1 MDSQL
6 LWSQLRSMFIKDQL
20 IRKRHYIITLFELF
34 LPILLV
40 LIHIYTT
47 DSQTEHFQ
55 SEGSVSSLTVSAPV
69 YLENSDYY
77 YDQTFMCYSFG
88 QSFFYTSPGSV
99 VDQIWAPDYRTCGLL
114 TKSFDTT
121 KGVIKAWGDKITQQS
136 YSANVALFFDSFD
149 LEKGISSYTVSGQA
163 IDYNDPWGEPVYAT
177 YDDYL
182 RAQSIVN
189 ILLANHPNE
198 QKLTSKDFA
207 YFYTTKLFNEGNPLT
222 DSLNNSRKSDLNH
235 DTQNLVNAFDFYQAY
250 VFLEIGFLYM
260 STLIV
265 RRVVREKNTNSK
277 ELLRIMGL
285 TDLIYWFSHFINY
298 FTLSIFHGTIITI
311 LYSIFSNKNPYHGW
325 NPSLFWFNYVTNS
338 VTSILFSFTLTTFLT
353 RPIIGVLVVIVG
365 RAGLAYLPFAAGTAT
380 RNILWISPKVW
391 ASLLPS
397 GQLHYSIYDIFYFG
411 EIKDKVKWS
420 QIFSSIEIDQ
430 SLKLW
435 SVYLVGIVSWL
446 LYIVLVWYLD
456 AIWPWQSG
464 TPKPWHF
471 PISRFFSSA
480 TMDIEIESLSAMN
493 DENDNPSSSNK
504 NHENEP
510 GNLGSSI
517 QCKNLYKSFGSMGSK
532 KFAVNGVN
540 VNILKGQIT
549 VLLGHNG
556 AGKTTTMSMITGIL
570 KPSSGNIY
578 VNGIDVH
585 KNTVA
590 ARRCLALCPQ
600 HDLLFEDLTVRENL
614 ELCGGLRGLSRQVKK
629 ELIPLNMKRVNL
641 TEKSNTLASNLSG
654 GMRRRLQLAL
664 ALSTASEIL
673 ILDEPTS
680 GLDPESRRQL
690 WDLLLEL
697 RKDLTILLTTHF
709 MEEADALG
717 DRIIIMG
724 SGKVKCSGSSMFLKK
739 QFGAGYSVRIAK
751 DTWSFEPNRLS
762 NQIKSQFKTAE
773 VLNETTEEIIYQLE
787 KDTNP
792 ETKSTS
798 SLISLCDTLDNNL
811 SSFGITSYSISV
823 TTLEDVF
830 LKVAEDEGESK
841 QTTISMEDKLF
852 EVNKILDYKKLTGLS
867 LMMQRLRGLI
877 MKRFHYI
884 KRHYKTIGFTIILP
898 AIVFFFT
905 FLASRNAM
913 SVVGRKGHD
922 YSDSITM
929 DLKKIYGSNAK
940 AIIRASLAEHSPF
953 IDSYR
958 QIMSESGIQVIEI
971 ESSISLDEYFK
982 TSSQSREQFMRENIF
997 GIIEDSSKPRGFA
1010 AWLNPKAALSLPLS
1024 ISAWQ
1029 NALIRSLGD
1038 GKRTQSKVTA
1048 TYKSMPNRYTTE
1060 PYYKSIIAQI
1070 VSALFSPVAFCL
1082 IAVSYFLFPSTEAQ
1096 NKCNLIQKMN
1106 GIRPSMFWLS
1116 HYAFDFCY
1124 HLIVTIVIFISIIIV
1139 DQFPFVAFKVV
1150 ASIFVLLIL
1159 FGLASIPLFYL
1170 FSFLPLTP
1178 DRGFSLLASISLIG
1192 TLVGSGLAASL
1203 LAFDKVKSL
1212 HVILGDLFPPFAASF
1227 GLSKIYAA
1235 TTLESNCKTI
1245 DACPNGNHVSMQYC
1259 CNEDLSY
1266 KRFTIFTMSDS
1277 GIGTEVI
1284 MLIVDTVL
1292 YTLVLIILDMNLHR
1306 FGYWYE
1312 SIRARLS
1319 SDGKSENGIEDEDV
1333 VRERDRVK
1341 QLIGSNGIRNEALIV
1356 DGLTKDFG
1364 SFRAV
1369 DRITFGVH
1377 KAECFGLLGVNGAG
1391 KTTTFRMLTGDIMV
1405 TSGDGYVGGYS
1416 LRKDLLNF
1424 QQSISYC
1431 PQFDAL
1437 LDNLTP
1443 VESLMLF
1450 ARIRGMPESKVKD
1463 NVNYIIESTDLT
1475 SFANTCNQNLSG
1487 GNKRKLS
1494 LAIASIAKPEVIFL
1508 DEPTTGVDP
1517 ASRRKI
1523 WSTLIHLRD
1532 TSGSSIVLTSHSM
1545 DECEALC
1552 SRIGIMARGNFKCLG
1567 SSQHLKEKFGLGFT
1581 LIIKMTQSNQTV
1593 QSNQQSN
1600 QSVQTNQQSNQQLD
1614 KIKRWMVEKFP
1625 SSILRDV
1632 HQTILHYHITDTS
1645 LRWGEMLRC
1654 LDEAKRLLPIE
1665 DFTLTGTTLEQIF
1678 LSFAKQT

>member
-1 MDSQL
+1 MVSI
-6 LWSQLRSMFIKDQL
+6 LWSQLKSMFIKDQL
-20 IRKRHYIITLFELF
+20 IRKRHYIATLFELF

-40 LIHIYTT
+40 LIHVWTIYKKSDQQPPVSVTNKLQST
-47 DSQTEHFQ
+47 VYPLNGIFNNTFQ
-55 SEGSVSSLTVSAPV
+55 
-69 YLENSDYY
+69 
-77 YDQTFMCYSFG
+77 CYSFN
-88 QSFFYTSPGSV
+88 QSIFYYSPDSV
-99 VDQIWAPDYRTCGLL
+99 ASQLLTPDYRTCGLQTRSL
-114 TKSFDTT
+114 NSSEA
-121 KGVIKAWGDKITQQS
+121 VIRSWGDSLTMTS
-136 YSANVALFFDSFD
+136 YSANTGLFFDFLD
-149 LEKGISSYTVSGQA
+149 LEEGISNYSVSGGA
-163 IDYNDPWGEPVYAT
+163 IDYSNPWGEPVYST
-177 YDDYL
+177 FDNYL
-182 RAQSIVN
+182 RTQSIVN

-207 YFYTTKLFNEGNPLT
+207 YFYTTKLFAEGNPSTDQLT
-222 DSLNNSRKSDLNH
+222 NKKETYKRFGQGSGSRSVPTEVL
-235 DTQNLVNAFDFYQAY
+235 DFYQSY
-250 VFLEIGFLYM
+250 TILEIGFLYM
-260 STLIV
+260 TTLIV
-265 RRVVREKNTNSK
+265 RRVVREKSTNSK

-285 TDLIYWFSHFINY
+285 TDLIYWLSHFINY

-311 LYSIFSNKNPYHGW
+311 IYSIIVKKSPYHGW
-325 NPSLFWFNYVTNS
+325 NPSLFWFNYVMNS
-338 VTSILFSFTLTTFLT
+338 VTSILFSFAFTTILT
-353 RPIIGVLVVIVG
+353 RPVIGVLIVTVG
-365 RAGLAYLPFAAGTAT
+365 RAALSYVPYAAKTASFK
-380 RNILWISPKVW
+380 ILWISPKVW

-397 GQLHYSIYDIFYFG
+397 GQLHYSISDLLYFGRKNGKVLWSDIFA
-411 EIKDKVKWS
+411 
-420 QIFSSIEIDQ
+420 SIGDEET
-430 SLKLW
+430 LTLW
-435 SVYLVGIVSWL
+435 SVYFVMIFSWL
-446 LYIVLVWYLD
+446 FYVVLIWYID
-456 AIWPWQSG
+456 AVWPWQTG

-471 PISRFFSSA
+471 PISQFLNSP
-480 TMDIEIESLSAMN
+480 TVGIEPNSKSNYEED
-493 DENDNPSSSNK
+493 DER
-504 NHENEP
+504 HNEP
-510 GNLGSSI
+510 EPENLKKSI
-517 QCKNLYKSFGSMGSK
+517 RCDNLYKSFNSSGS
-532 KFAVNGVN
+532 KFAVDRLNI
-540 VNILKGQIT
+540 NILKGQIT

-614 ELCGGLRGLSRQVKK
+614 ELCGGLRGLSDQIKK
-629 ELIPLNMKRVNL
+629 EIIPLNIKRANL
-641 TEKSNTLASNLSG
+641 TEKANSLASNLSG

-739 QFGAGYSVRIAK
+739 QFGAGYSVRLAK
-751 DTWSFEPNRLS
+751 DAWVYKPTELSSLVQKYFQEAKVTNETNAEIVFQLNNKS
-762 NQIKSQFKTAE
+762 NQESTTAL
-773 VLNETTEEIIYQLE
+773 VN
-787 KDTNP
+787 
-792 ETKSTS
+792 
-798 SLISLCDTLDNNL
+798 LCDDLDNNPT
-811 SSFGITSYSISV
+811 SFGITSYGISV

-830 LKVAEDEGESK
+830 LKVAEDEDVGK
-841 QTTISMEDKLF
+841 RTTITMEEKLF
-852 EVNKILDYKKLTGLS
+852 EVNKILDYQKLTGLS
-867 LMMQRLRGLI
+867 LVMQRFKGLV
-877 MKRFHYI
+877 MKRFNYT
-884 KRHYKTIGFTIILP
+884 KRHYKTIGFTIVLP
-898 AIVFFFT
+898 AIVT
-905 FLASRNAM
+905 VLVFLAARNAM
-913 SVVGRKGHD
+913 SNVKLAGND
-922 YSDSITM
+922 YLEPITM
-929 DLKKIYGSNAK
+929 DLKEIYGSNAK
-940 AIIRASLAEHSPF
+940 AVIRASLAEHSPF

-971 ESSISLDEYFK
+971 ESSISLDDYFK
-982 TSSQSREQFMRENIF
+982 TSSQNREQFMRENIF

-1038 GKRTQSKVTA
+1038 GKRNQSKVSV
-1048 TYKSMPNRYTTE
+1048 TYKSMPNVATLE
-1060 PYYKSIIAQI
+1060 PKYKAIVARIIF
-1070 VSALFSPVAFCL
+1070 ALFSPVAFCL
-1082 IAVSYFLFPSTEAQ
+1082 IAVSYFLFPSIESQ

-1106 GIRPSMFWLS
+1106 GITAPMFWFS
-1116 HYAFDFCY
+1116 HYAFDFTY
-1124 HLIVTIVIFISIIIV
+1124 HIIVAIIIFISIIVV
-1139 DQFPFVAFKVV
+1139 DQFPFVAFSVI
-1150 ASIFVLLIL
+1150 ASVIILLVL
-1159 FGLASIPLFYL
+1159 FGLTSIPLFYL
-1170 FSFLPLTP
+1170 LSFLPLTP
-1178 DRGFSLLASISLIG
+1178 DRGFSLLTTISLVG
-1192 TLVGSGLAASL
+1192 TVIGSGLASVF
-1203 LAFDKVKSL
+1203 LAFDTVKAIYL
-1212 HVILGDLFPPFAASF
+1212 IVGDLFPPFAASF
-1227 GLSKIYAA
+1227 GLSKIFGAVKLYK
-1235 TTLESNCKTI
+1235 ECQEY
-1245 DACPNGNHVSMQYC
+1245 DACPNGNAIIKDTC
-1259 CNEDLSY
+1259 CNEYEEYIKYDP
-1266 KRFTIFTMSDS
+1266 FTFEDN
-1277 GIGTEVI
+1277 GINTEITILMVCAFVYTI
-1284 MLIVDTVL
+1284 LLIS
-1292 YTLVLIILDMNLHR
+1292 LDKNLHR
-1306 FGYWYE
+1306 LGYWYE

-1319 SDGKSENGIEDEDV
+1319 SDGKSENGVEDEDV

-1581 LIIKMTQSNQTV
+1581 LIIKMTQSNQ
-1593 QSNQQSN
+1593 
-1600 QSVQTNQQSNQQLD
+1600 SVQTNQQSNQQLD